1 MKYLI
6 IYAVIGILHGLWAI
20 KMQKKY
26 NPNAIEWWRMLM
38 VFVINSVGFPITII
52 WAAINKQLW

>member
-6 IYAVIGILHGLWAI
+6 IYAVIGILNGLWAM

-26 NPNAIEWWRMLM
+26 HPNSIEWWRMLM
-38 VFVINSVGFPITII
+38 VFVINLIGFPITIP
-52 WAAINKQLW
+52 WAVINKQK